1 MEKDDEVKGVGN
13 SYTTLF
19 RAYDPRLGRWLS
31 LDPKSVETPWQSPY
45 AGMDNNPIRFND
57 PLGDKVRNKHESD
70 RNTSKNKMDVA
81 EKNLNSYSGNKSSK
95 EFKKLEKEYKK
106 LERNYNKI
114 DEQYQATEQ
123 AIKYIKE
130 NFPEEFLKLDNIKV
144 GDEIIDVMVEA
155 HDFQFYSGQSK
166 DPINGTMQD
175 LSEGKR
181 RTAAGFMVFNNEK
194 NSFGNKYFRV
204 GITYRIVSSDG
215 VIQNLYHEFRHVH
228 YKLNPQ
234 DRNPQITEETQ
245 VLDDT
250 EKAFAK

>member
-1 MEKDDEVKGVGN
+1 MQTSISPSGFQLNPSLRFTFNGMEKDDEVKGVGN

-114 DEQYQATEQ
+114 VRD
-123 AIKYIKE
+123 
-130 NFPEEFLKLDNIKV
+130 
-144 GDEIIDVMVEA
+144 
-155 HDFQFYSGQSK
+155 S
-166 DPINGTMQD
+166 
-175 LSEGKR
+175 
-181 RTAAGFMVFNNEK
+181 AG
-194 NSFGNKYFRV
+194 GAR
-204 GITYRIVSSDG
+204 
-215 VIQNLYHEFRHVH
+215 
-228 YKLNPQ
+228 
-234 DRNPQITEETQ
+234 
-245 VLDDT
+245 
-250 EKAFAK
+250 